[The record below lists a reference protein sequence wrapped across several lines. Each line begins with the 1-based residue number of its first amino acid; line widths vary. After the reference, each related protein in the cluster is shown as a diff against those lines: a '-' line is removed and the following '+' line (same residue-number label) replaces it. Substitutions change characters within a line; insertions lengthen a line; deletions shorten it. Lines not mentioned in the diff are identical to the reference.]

1 MKDMI
6 MKPKIWL
13 IILTVVHSF
22 MGVIVPYIQMDGG
35 RDNLAMILYFLMVS
49 VYMLY
54 AAFMTEGRT
63 QARLAAV
70 LCAPVVVWFIISAI
84 MQLEMMGVAVAEIP
98 SGLFPIVLWALPA
111 ITGMMNWNTE

>member
-13 IILTVVHSF
+13 IVIAVMHTI
-22 MGVIVPYIQMDGG
+22 MGVIATYVIIGNT
-35 RDNLAMILYFLMVS
+35 DNLAMILYFLMVS

-111 ITGMMNWNTE
+111 ITGIMNWNTD